1 MSGAAGAEN
10 EVRLLLGDGFAEL
23 AIDRP
28 HKGNAM
34 SLAVRNAIADA
45 LERADAAPDVA
56 ALLIASTGDDFMVGS
71 DLRDLG
77 RWSSDDHAKLDT
89 ARVWRSLASFS
100 KPLIAV
106 VRGRAWGGGC
116 ELALAC
122 DIVLIDGS
130 ATFAQPEVNVG
141 LVPGAGGVQR
151 LLRRVGRSTGMRM
164 VLTGDPIDAAIAD
177 RLGLAILVDD
187 PLVEARRVA
196 GRIAGLPPLAVR
208 RIKELSRLVDT
219 VGLDVG
225 LERER
230 EAFLALT
237 DSEDKAE
244 GIRAFFDRR
253 PPRFAGR

>member
-1 MSGAAGAEN
+1 MSRGARPGH
-10 EVRLLLGDGFAEL
+10 EVRLLPGAGFAEL

-28 HKGNAM
+28 DKGNAM
-34 SLAVRNAIADA
+34 SLAMRDAIADA
-45 LERADAAPDVA
+45 LERAEPAPDVS
-56 ALLIASTGDDFMVGS
+56 ALLITSTGDDFMVGS

-77 RWSSDDHAKLDT
+77 RWSSHDHRKLDT

-164 VLTGDPIDAAIAD
+164 VLTGEPIDAATAA
-177 RLGLAILVDD
+177 RLGLAVLVDD
-187 PLVEARRVA
+187 PLAEARRVA
-196 GRIAGLPPLAVR
+196 GRIAALPPLAVR
-208 RIKELSRLVDT
+208 SIKELSRLVDA

-253 PPRFAGR
+253 PPQFTGR